1 MIISVASG
9 KGGTGK
15 TSVAVALAQSPDG
28 PVDLLDCDV
37 EAPNGHIFM
46 KPRWETQETIYA
58 QIPEVDEAKC
68 NYCRACSQLCQF
80 KAILVLGET
89 ILTFPEMCHAC
100 GGCFLVCEPQALKP
114 AQKELGTIEEGWA
127 GPIHFVQGLLKVGE
141 PMSPPLIR
149 EVKKRKRIDT
159 LTILDAPP
167 GTSCPVIQ
175 TVKGSD
181 YTILVT
187 EPTPFGVF
195 DLKLAVTALET
206 LNIPCGVILNRAD
219 MGNDEAR
226 DYLRSK
232 GLPLLMEIP
241 FDRRIAEG
249 YARGDS
255 LIETRPELKE
265 KFQGLLE
272 MVKRQIA
279 NLAKSQ
285 ETTFC
290 ESSK

>member
-15 TSVAVALAQSPDG
+15 TSVAVALAQSLDG

-46 KPRWETQETIYA
+46 KPRWETKETIYA
-58 QIPEVDEAKC
+58 QIPQVDEAKC
-68 NYCRACSQLCQF
+68 NYCRACSQLCHF
-80 KAILVLGET
+80 KAILVLGGT

-100 GGCFLVCEPQALKP
+100 GGCFLVCEPKALNP
-114 AQKELGTIEEGWA
+114 AQKELGEIEEGWA
-127 GPIHFVQGLLKVGE
+127 GAIHFVQGLLKVGE

-149 EVKKRKRIDT
+149 EVKKRIRKDT
-159 LTILDAPP
+159 LAILDAPP

-195 DLKLAVTALET
+195 DLKLAVAALET
-206 LNIPCGVILNRAD
+206 LSIPYGVILNRAD
-219 MGNDEAR
+219 IGNNEAQG
-226 DYLRSK
+226 YLRSK
-232 GLPLLMEIP
+232 GIPLLMEIP
-241 FDRRIAEG
+241 FDRKIAEG

-265 KFQGLLE
+265 KFQGLFE
-272 MVKRQIA
+272 MIQR
-279 NLAKSQ
+279 
-285 ETTFC
+285 
-290 ESSK
+290 